1 MYKMLK
7 GNEASAYAAMLA
19 SVDVIPAYPITPST
33 LFPEKISQFL
43 ANNEMDAAF
52 IPVESEHSAMSAA
65 IGASATGAR
74 VMTATSSQGLAYM
87 HEMLPIASGMR
98 MPIVMAIGNRAL
110 SAPLNIWNDQQD
122 SISER
127 DSGWLQFYAE
137 NNQEVLDLIL
147 LAFKISENKNVLLP
161 SMVCMDAFLLTHVM
175 EPVEVPEKQSV
186 MDFVG
191 KKEIN
196 YPIVD
201 VNKPATLGSFAG
213 PDYYT
218 EFRYQVSKAME
229 GSVSVIDHA
238 FAEFSKKFKRH
249 YSRVEAYKAEDAEFL
264 YIAMGSISGTIKEA
278 VDILRENGVKA
289 GLLRIIT
296 FRPFPSDILKKY
308 LAKNV
313 KVAVIDRNV
322 VPGAENS
329 ALSTELKAML
339 YSEKEKAEVKDV
351 IIGLGGRDVTIDNIK
366 DIYYLYEK
374 GKEPVIWLQLKK
386 ELVEV
391 MP

>member
-264 YIAMGSISGTIKEA
+264 YISMGSISGTIKEA

-339 YSEKEKAEVKDV
+339 YCEKEKAEVKDV

-366 DIYYLYEK
+366 DIYYSYEK
-374 GKEPVIWLQLKK
+374 NKEPVIWLQLKK